1 MVSTTAEL
9 PKLSAETEHLHTWE
23 NVCRS
28 HCHMD
33 GDAHMHNALGAGCN
47 SYKFMMPRPKVYRH
61 CRDAFQEGLQ
71 ISCNAFCKEKSA
83 TSSFA
88 EHHAGQWCK
97 KYRRELPKPGVF
109 NACEAGFMAAFEG
122 AKHFASRKKAE
133 WHEKRAAGEIPA
145 QAEIEMEEEATI
157 EEKIVKAMP
166 IEKKVDEKKI
176 HEHTMAITRGIS
188 MQTVAASTATA
199 STALTHRASSK

>member
-1 MVSTTAEL
+1 
-9 PKLSAETEHLHTWE
+9 
-23 NVCRS
+23 
-28 HCHMD
+28 
-33 GDAHMHNALGAGCN
+33 
-47 SYKFMMPRPKVYRH
+47 
-61 CRDAFQEGLQ
+61 
-71 ISCNAFCKEKSA
+71 
-83 TSSFA
+83 
-88 EHHAGQWCK
+88 
-97 KYRRELPKPGVF
+97 
-109 NACEAGFMAAFEG
+109 MAAFEG

-176 HEHTMAITRGIS
+176 HEQTMA
-188 MQTVAASTATA
+188 ASWATA